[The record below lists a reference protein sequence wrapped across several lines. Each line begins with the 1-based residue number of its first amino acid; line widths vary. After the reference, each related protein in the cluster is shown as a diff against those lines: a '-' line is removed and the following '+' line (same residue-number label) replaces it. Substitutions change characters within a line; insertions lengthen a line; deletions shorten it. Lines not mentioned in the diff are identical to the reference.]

1 MSNKLSLPDRSRSM
15 TAVSD
20 VSSIRVMR
28 RTGRLYNLTLFSCL
42 LTVFAATL
50 VAMWD
55 ENSAT
60 FHLWFDIVPQGFG
73 MASVITTT
81 LIVRP
86 LQPPALRVEPA
97 SEPSNMLVHQG
108 DDRERHAGGPCC
120 GHRQYVTIRFA
131 CFSCN
136 VTHPSTQLPI
146 YSGPPGRSSASA

>member
-1 MSNKLSLPDRSRSM
+1 M

-86 LQPPALRVEPA
+86 LQSPALRVEPA
-97 SEPSNMLVHQG
+97 SEPSNMLV
-108 DDRERHAGGPCC
+108 
-120 GHRQYVTIRFA
+120 
-131 CFSCN
+131 N
-136 VTHPSTQLPI
+136 
-146 YSGPPGRSSASA
+146 